1 MNRMKKLLALLLV
14 LALGLSLAACG
25 GAKSDIVGTWRGKV
39 DMTEY
44 IISKGDADIGAV
56 LSDQGVDMP
65 LDSIGNYLTEFAPVC
80 TYVFREDGTYTFTMD
95 EASMQLVL
103 EAYQAGVEAY
113 FRYFYAQVLCQTLV
127 ELGMAEQVNGVEELE
142 AILGVSLD
150 EVIAEMLGMELHPF
164 VSLLLEETIGGAEA
178 YASRFNSEGKY
189 KAKDGK
195 LWLSAGLEYHVDPER
210 CDYYNIAGNI
220 LTIEEGSPSEG
231 EVSAMVYPLVF
242 EKIA

>member
-25 GAKSDIVGTWRGKV
+25 GAKSDIAGTWQGKV

-44 IISKGDADIGAV
+44 IVSKLDRAYEEEFASGDDRAELV
-56 LSDQGVDMP
+56 
-65 LDSIGNYLTEFAPVC
+65 SIRDYLGNFAPVY
-80 TYVFREDGTYTFTMD
+80 TYVFNEDGSYAVTVD
-95 EASMQLVL
+95 EASLHDQIEEFKTGL
-103 EAYQAGVEAY
+103 EAYS
-113 FRYFYAQVLCQTLV
+113 RYIFAELLSMTLV

-210 CDYYNIAGNI
+210 CDYYSIAGNI
-220 LTIEEGSPSEG
+220 LTIAEGSPSEG

>member
-1 MNRMKKLLALLLV
+1 MNRMKKLLALLLA

-25 GAKSDIVGTWRGKV
+25 GAKSDIVGTWQGKV

-44 IISKGDADIGAV
+44 IVSKGNADIGAV

-65 LDSIGNYLTEFAPVC
+65 LDSIGKYLPEFAPVC

-103 EAYQAGVEAY
+103 EGYQAGVEAY
-113 FRYFYAQVLCQTLV
+113 FRYFYAQVLYQTLV
-127 ELGMAEQVNGVEELE
+127 ELGMADQVNGVEELE

-150 EVIAEMLGMELHPF
+150 EAIAEMLGMELHPF

-178 YASRFNSEGKY
+178 YASRFNREGKY
-189 KAKDGK
+189 EARDGK
-195 LWLSAGLEYHVDPER
+195 LWLSAGPETPVDPESY
-210 CDYYNIAGNI
+210 DYYSVAGHI

-231 EVSAMVYPLVF
+231 AASAMVYPLVF

>member
-1 MNRMKKLLALLLV
+1 
-14 LALGLSLAACG
+14 
-25 GAKSDIVGTWRGKV
+25 
-39 DMTEY
+39 
-44 IISKGDADIGAV
+44 
-56 LSDQGVDMP
+56 
-65 LDSIGNYLTEFAPVC
+65 
-80 TYVFREDGTYTFTMD
+80 
-95 EASMQLVL
+95 
-103 EAYQAGVEAY
+103 
-113 FRYFYAQVLCQTLV
+113 
-127 ELGMAEQVNGVEELE
+127 MAEQVNGVEELE

-189 KAKDGK
+189 EAKDGK

-210 CDYYNIAGNI
+210 CDYYSIAGNI
-220 LTIEEGSPSEG
+220 LTIAEGSPSEG